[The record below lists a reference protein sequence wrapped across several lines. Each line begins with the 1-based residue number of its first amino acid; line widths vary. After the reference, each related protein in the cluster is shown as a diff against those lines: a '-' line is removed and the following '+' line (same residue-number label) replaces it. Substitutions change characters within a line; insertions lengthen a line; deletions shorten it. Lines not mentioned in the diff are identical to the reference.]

1 MELLQ
6 HEHQHYIRKSDFLQH
21 AQLDEST
28 FRRKVEMYTFDRK
41 PLECVELHGQPYL
54 ACKSAFQ
61 FLEWHLDRSYG
72 AKPCVNDFKHS
83 LTKYA
88 KKIPKRVL
96 SRSMRIELAYRQQ
109 YKCAHCKI
117 LLPPDFEVDHV
128 TALEDGGQDIASNL
142 QCLCVACHSTK
153 TRLNRLRKHNLFAA
167 EAEHEHAKYT
177 RPVQYES
184 EGAQEEE
191 EPPVF
196 SKYFRQNN

>member
-1 MELLQ
+1 MELIQ
-6 HEHQHYIRKSDFLQH
+6 HDHQHYIRKSDFLEH

-28 FRRKVEMYTFDRK
+28 FRRKLERYTFDCK
-41 PLECVELHGQPYL
+41 PLVCVELHGEPYL
-54 ACKSAFQ
+54 ACKTAVE
-61 FLEWHLDRSYG
+61 FLTWYLDHSYG
-72 AKPCVNDFKHS
+72 WKPSVNDFKHALS
-83 LTKYA
+83 KYS

-96 SRSMRIELAYRQQ
+96 SRSMRIELAYRQK

-117 LLPPDFEVDHV
+117 LLAPDFEVDHI

-167 EAEHEHAKYT
+167 EAEQEHAKYT

-184 EGAQEEE
+184 EGAEEE
-191 EPPVF
+191 EQAPVF
-196 SKYFRQNN
+196 SKYFRQKD